1 MANTV
6 EPVIADANTSQLVLV
21 DLQTRLL
28 QAMSNRD
35 KLLRQCE
42 ILIKAART
50 LSVPLLTTEQ
60 YPQGLGHTDPLLAEA
75 LPPDVTPV
83 DKSCFSCCGA
93 KHFTT
98 AMNASNREQVILAGI
113 EAHVC
118 VLQTALDLVQQG
130 KTVFVVADATDSR
143 SRDNKQLAL
152 ERMRQ
157 AGVIITSTE
166 SVLFEW
172 LRDARHEQFKSVTA
186 LIR

>member
-1 MANTV
+1 MTNTIGT
-6 EPVIADANTSQLVLV
+6 VIAGVHTSQLVLV

-28 QAMSNRD
+28 QAMSDRNN
-35 KLLRQCE
+35 LLRHCE

-50 LSVPLLTTEQ
+50 LSVPLLATEQ
-60 YPQGLGHTDPLLAEA
+60 YPQGLGHTDPLLVEA
-75 LPPDVTPV
+75 LPPDVAPV
-83 DKSCFSCCGA
+83 DKTCFSCCGA
-93 KHFTT
+93 DRFTT
-98 AMNASNREQVILAGI
+98 ELNELNREQVILVGI

-143 SRDNKQLAL
+143 SSNNKQLAL

-157 AGVIITSTE
+157 AGIIITSTE

-172 LRDARHEQFKSVTA
+172 LRDARHEQFKNVTA